1 MGVLYDNESENSQ
14 EDESQRYI
22 PKRHLLLFQLGFLA
36 FFSLP
41 VSFLM
46 VFTSLAS
53 GELVNAV
60 LYTTWVLTWA
70 AFYRCG
76 FENWNFK
83 ELRTRFDNAFDMDK
97 DGYNDHA
104 DEEELRNLMVR
115 VEEASQKGYF
125 ETVADIRQIIPKI
138 ANRGNISRK
147 FREELKGKFPYLDI
161 N

>member
-41 VSFLM
+41 VS
-46 VFTSLAS
+46 VIVVIQSLAA
-53 GELVNAV
+53 GEV
-60 LYTTWVLTWA
+60 LKSVCCTMWILGWA
-70 AFYRCG
+70 AFYRHG

-83 ELRTRFDNAFDMDK
+83 ELRNRLDRAFEMDK

-115 VEEASQKGYF
+115 IEDASQKGYF
-125 ETVADIRQIIPKI
+125 ETVAGIRVIIPKI

-147 FREELKGKFPYLDI
+147 FRDELKEKFPYLDI